1 MNQNI
6 PYSITPVPLT
16 IGVTAHRD
24 LCPEQTPQIRQAAA
38 NFLTSLRDQ
47 FPHTPLRL
55 LCALAEGGD
64 QLMGQLAIDLGLE
77 LAVPIPFSLAEYR
90 RDFSTEGALRVFDQL
105 ITQASQVIE
114 LPRVGNYSISDLATN
129 SDARDMQYA
138 NLGVYLSDRCQVLMA
153 LWDGKSLNYPG
164 GTSQVVHYHQFGQ
177 MRGVKGHFD
186 RPSILAEDDTD
197 LVYHIVCSRRRDDGE
212 PAEGLDP
219 GTTRMLI
226 TDPERRQ
233 VDALPE
239 RYQQMIGRL
248 GEYNRDGVDQDPLT
262 LAKPDYLPGWSACLK
277 EGTALDNIARHF
289 FTSDAMASV
298 YQRRYLT
305 ALRSLAV
312 VGLAMT
318 CAFIAYADLDQ
329 PLMIY
334 GFLLG
339 FGAGLSLAWLAG
351 RNQWH
356 RKYLDY
362 RALAEG
368 LRVQFYWGL
377 AGVSGRHRNDFAHDN
392 FLQKQDLEIGWI
404 RNVMRHV
411 GMAEELGDP
420 SVNLEQTI
428 DHWVG
433 ADEDSGQLGF
443 FLSRWQRM
451 AKAAQRTRHI
461 VRGCVWLSICAAAA
475 LAALQFAMD
484 ERLVQAL
491 LVAIGLMSV
500 GVAVREL
507 YANKT
512 AQAELSKQYAYMYRV
527 FRDARLKLD
536 SAESDQE
543 KRDILQILGEAALD
557 EHAEWI
563 QRHRERPL
571 EQGSI

>member
-1 MNQNI
+1 MTQKI
-6 PYSITPVPLT
+6 AYLITPVPLT
-16 IGVTAHRD
+16 VGITAHRD
-24 LCPEQTPQIRQAAA
+24 LCPDEMPLIVQAAES
-38 NFLTSLRDQ
+38 FLVSLREQ
-47 FPHTPLRL
+47 FPHTPLRI
-55 LCALAEGGD
+55 LCALAQGGD
-64 QLMGQLAIDLGLE
+64 QIIGQLAIEMGLE
-77 LAVPIPFSLAEYR
+77 LVVPIPFPLDEYR
-90 RDFSTEGALRVFDQL
+90 RDFSTPEAKQQFDQL
-105 ITQASQVIE
+105 LAQASQVIE
-114 LPRVGNYSISDLATN
+114 LPLAGNYSLQDLK
-129 SDARDMQYA
+129 SQSHARDMQYA
-138 NLGVYLSDRCQVLMA
+138 NLGVYLSDRSQMLMA
-153 LWDGKSLNYPG
+153 LWDGKSLKHPG

-177 MRGVKGHFD
+177 MRGVDGHFD

-197 LVYHIVCSRRRDDGE
+197 LVYHIVCSRQRENGT
-212 PAEGLDP
+212 PAEGLTP
-219 GTTRMLI
+219 GSTRMLI
-226 TDPERRQ
+226 TDPDRCQ
-233 VDALPE
+233 VETLPA

-248 GEYNRDGVDQDPLT
+248 GEYNCDGLSQDPLS
-262 LAKPDYLPGWSACLK
+262 LANPDFLPGWSASFK
-277 EGTALDNIARHF
+277 PGTGLDNIARHF
-289 FTSDAMASV
+289 FTSDGMASI

-305 ALRSLAV
+305 ALKLLALL
-312 VGLAMT
+312 GLAMT
-318 CAFIAYADLDQ
+318 SAFIAYADLDQ

-339 FGAGLSLAWLAG
+339 FGAGLGLAWLAG

-411 GMAEELGDP
+411 GIADDMGDP
-420 SVNLEQTI
+420 QI
-428 DHWVG
+428 DLGEAINHWVG
-433 ADEDSGQLGF
+433 PDEHNGQLGF
-443 FLSRWQRM
+443 FLSRSRRM
-451 AKAAQRTRHI
+451 AKAAQRTRQI
-461 VRGCVWLSICAAAA
+461 VRGCVWLSIVAASA

-512 AQAELSKQYAYMYRV
+512 AEAELSKQYAYMYRV

-536 SAESDQE
+536 RAETDQE
-543 KRDILQILGEAALD
+543 KRDILKVLGEAALD

-571 EQGSI
+571 EHGSI